1 MQSIV
6 KPITIFYLSL
16 GLITFSG
23 FGVIF
28 LNEETILAI
37 CFFIFLYIMIQNSD
51 GVSQGL
57 NQQKKTI
64 KHELQIDLIE
74 DQLNEVKLLLYK
86 TDQKYELTLGFEN
99 VYNDSDFK
107 ISKAM

>member
-37 CFFIFLYIMIQNSD
+37 CFFIFLYIIIQNSD
-51 GVSQGL
+51 GV
-57 NQQKKTI
+57 NQNIKKKKKTI

-86 TDQKYELTLGFEN
+86 TDQK
-99 VYNDSDFK
+99 
-107 ISKAM
+107 